1 MVRLMSLCYLNAKL
15 QNFLQF
21 SKDFLQ
27 KMFIFLAFLLVSI
40 KIITQVSQAL
50 LAQSRKGQGARGKR
64 IDDKRRKRRDEA
76 A

>member
-27 KMFIFLAFLLVSI
+27 KMFIFFSLFCSFPLKYLLNFR
-40 KIITQVSQAL
+40 KPCL
-50 LAQSRKGQGARGKR
+50 LSLVRGKEQGAR
-64 IDDKRRKRRDEA
+64 E
-76 A
+76 